1 MTQFNTL
8 NVNLS
13 NSRFTN
19 SLIKNQNGIEV
30 HLRLSEFTDSACGL
44 FVKNK
49 EKIQKFKKVR
59 ESRYNLSKQTK

>member
-1 MTQFNTL
+1 MTQCNTL

-30 HLRLSEFTDSACGL
+30 HLRLSEFTDSACGS

-49 EKIQKFKKVR
+49 EKIQKFKKIR

>member
-1 MTQFNTL
+1 MTQCNTL

-30 HLRLSEFTDSACGL
+30 HLRLSEFTDSACGS

-49 EKIQKFKKVR
+49 EKI
-59 ESRYNLSKQTK
+59 